1 MRRVNALKK
10 RALAQLDELDR
21 EAHDIALLYMVAAMA
36 DSAAIVFHDLILLS
50 KEFLALK
57 NSTNPREI
65 FLLIKKIKDERKL
78 VALELA
84 DLLKK

>member
-36 DSAAIVFHDLILLS
+36 DSAAIVFHDLILLR